1 MKTLM
6 SIFIALFLSLS
17 ATIIQAEDTTP
28 GLPDLDKGF
37 HWQSMPMICASD
49 VAVLNRL
56 KEQGFVAVNM
66 SLGKRGADPQ
76 GEALFMITY
85 FINQEGTSTAAV
97 MNIPSS
103 NDACLIFLTH
113 DVVFRP
119 VE

>member
-1 MKTLM
+1 MHKTVM
-6 SIFIALFLSLS
+6 SIMIALFFMTAVS
-17 ATIIQAEDTTP
+17 TAEETSP
-28 GLPDLDKGF
+28 GLPNLDQGF
-37 HWQSMPMICASD
+37 HWQNMPMICASD
-49 VAVLNRL
+49 VVILNRL

-66 SLGKRGADPQ
+66 SLGKMGADPQ

-119 VE
+119 IE

>member
-6 SIFIALFLSLS
+6 STFVALFLLLS
-17 ATIIQAEDTTP
+17 ATIIKAEETSP
-28 GLPDLDKGF
+28 GLPNLDQGF
-37 HWQSMPMICASD
+37 HWQNMPMICASD
-49 VAVLNRL
+49 VAILNRL

-119 VE
+119 IE